1 MKLITDDSRKEAG
14 ETGEGRQ
21 WWGRVDTWKE
31 PRAQRQWTKWRVGTG
46 LGNTNGFLWP
56 AKEEE
61 EVSINVVFQY
71 FYLVARSRVMS

>member
-46 LGNTNGFLWP
+46 LGNTNGF
-56 AKEEE
+56 
-61 EVSINVVFQY
+61 
-71 FYLVARSRVMS
+71 